1 MTKSFKLYATAT
13 SGYLAL
19 QSSILVLA
27 PRLIVT
33 LVAAEPRRI
42 TDLETYLCR
51 SLGFALI
58 TLAGVILP
66 LTGTIPL
73 ATPGAELDAEG
84 NPKADPYGY
93 PTLITTTVYH
103 LFSAFYLYTQ
113 LNSSWSLA
121 FALGIAASG
130 TLFFFGVWVALF
142 GGEKSHRSKRTG
154 ADKRTSNFPFDNK
167 ESARS
172 IKKEDKRDSKRRSM
186 ARTKSRDM

>member
-1 MTKSFKLYATAT
+1 MFQPFKLYATAT

-33 LVAAEPRRI
+33 LIASEPRRI

-51 SLGFALI
+51 SLGFALL

-66 LTGTIPL
+66 LTGTVPL

-93 PTLITTTVYH
+93 PTLITTTIYH

-113 LNSSWSLA
+113 LTYSWTLA
-121 FALGIAASG
+121 FTLGITASG
-130 TLFFFGVWVALF
+130 ILFFFGVWVALF
-142 GGEKSHRSKRTG
+142 GGEKSRTSKKTG

-172 IKKEDKRDSKRRSM
+172 IKKEEKKESKRRSV
-186 ARTKSRDM
+186 ARTKSTS